1 MPRDAFFNRLSH
13 PVAIAEHV
21 FDAVLRP
28 STPDESLG
36 ARIDDVD
43 DESAGFV
50 ARHAWRHTW
59 LAIDGRT
66 VAILTIDLVDVDPLG
81 DGRVIVNQQI
91 RCR

>member
-13 PVAIAEHV
+13 PVAIAEHA

-28 STPDESLG
+28 PTPDESLG

-43 DESAGFV
+43 DKSAGFV
-50 ARHAWRHTW
+50 SASHVAAHW
-59 LAIDGRT
+59 LAIGGGT
-66 VAILTIDLVDVDPLG
+66 VAIATIDLVDVDPLV